1 MPCAGLPLTSPKTY
15 SAAFTDD
22 AHMAVEA
29 VQQQFPGAPLYAVGY
44 SLGAV
49 ILTKYLAEA
58 DSGHWPKKGVA
69 LCAQASRLT
78 ITLQW
83 VRM

>member
-1 MPCAGLPLTSPKTY
+1 MPAAAVPQTY

-22 AHMAVEA
+22 VHEA
-29 VQQQFPGAPLYAVGY
+29 LLSVRSRYPGAPTVAVGY

-58 DSGHWPKKGVA
+58 DSGRWGSQGDNPPEGFPG
-69 LCAQASRLT
+69 
-78 ITLQW
+78 
-83 VRM
+83 